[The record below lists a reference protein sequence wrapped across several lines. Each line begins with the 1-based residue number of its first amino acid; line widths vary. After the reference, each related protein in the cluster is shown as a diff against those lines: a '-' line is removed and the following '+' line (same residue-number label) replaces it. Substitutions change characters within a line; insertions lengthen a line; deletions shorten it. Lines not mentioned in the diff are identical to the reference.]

1 MSDVKIGSLTN
12 VQRFTRVCASVAP
25 YVPEAAAFVCEYF
38 KNLELSLKIK
48 TVFCALGAAA
58 LLSTFHSSV
67 LAQQSVVPIDSAV
80 RTSFDAISSDP
91 RVTSALTR
99 IEAREAEM
107 IREQFRLTE
116 IPAPPFKE
124 EVRAAY
130 YLTLMQDRGLE
141 DAYIDSEGNA
151 IGIRRGNGDGPTL
164 LIAAHLDTVF
174 PEGVDTS
181 IELRG
186 GRYYAP
192 GIGDDTRG
200 LAAMLSI
207 IETLNN
213 SGIQTHGDII
223 FAANVGEEGRGDLRG
238 IKAIFRDH
246 PEIDGFVSIDGVRL
260 RRITTGGTGS
270 RRFEF
275 RFSGPGG
282 HSFGAFGLASAI
294 HAMGRAINKIADLE
308 TPSFPKTTFTVG
320 TVAGGTSV
328 NSIAADA
335 VFALDMRSNDR
346 EQLALLEE
354 RAKAAAL
361 EAVNE
366 ENARWR
372 NGEISVDFVLIGD
385 RPVGRT
391 ATEESLVQAA
401 ALAFDK
407 LGIELQQ
414 LSISST
420 DSNVPMSMGIP
431 AITIA
436 GGGNG
441 GGAHSPDEW
450 FVPTNSHEGPQTSFL
465 IILAMVGIQGVDTGL
480 LEQRSR

>member
-1 MSDVKIGSLTN
+1 MI
-12 VQRFTRVCASVAP
+12 RASVS
-25 YVPEAAAFVCEYF
+25 
-38 KNLELSLKIK
+38 LSLKLAF
-48 TVFCALGAAA
+48 VLGILASPA
-58 LLSTFHSSV
+58 F
-67 LAQQSVVPIDSAV
+67 AQQNVVPITDAV
-80 RTSFDAISSDP
+80 RNSFDTIVSDS
-91 RVTSALTR
+91 RVAQALAR
-99 IEAREAEM
+99 IEAREPEM
-107 IREQFRLTE
+107 VQEQFRLTE

-130 YLTLMQDRGLE
+130 YLELMRDRGLT
-141 DAYIDSEGNA
+141 DSYIDSEGNA

-181 IELRG
+181 VELRG

-207 IETLNN
+207 IETLES
-213 SGIQTHGDII
+213 SGIQTHGDIM

-246 PEIDGFVSIDGVRL
+246 PEIDGFVSIDGVSL

-294 HAMGRAINKIADLE
+294 HAMGRTIDKIADFE
-308 TPSFPKTTFTVG
+308 TPEFPKTTFTVG

-346 EQLALLEE
+346 EELAKLEE

-361 EAVNE
+361 EAVEE
-366 ENARWR
+366 ENARWS
-372 NGEISVDFVLIGD
+372 NGEISVEFVLIGD

-391 ATEESLVQAA
+391 AIQSALVQAA
-401 ALAFDK
+401 ALAFDET
-407 LGIELQQ
+407 GVELQE
-414 LSISST
+414 LGISST
-420 DSNVPMSMGIP
+420 DSNVPMSLGIP

-436 GGGNG
+436 GGGIG

-450 FVPTNSHEGPQTSFL
+450 FIPTDSHLGPQTSFL
-465 IILAMVGIQGVDTGL
+465 ITLAMVGIQGVEPGL
-480 LEQRSR
+480 LEQMGR

>member
-1 MSDVKIGSLTN
+1 MRIN
-12 VQRFTRVCASVAP
+12 
-25 YVPEAAAFVCEYF
+25 
-38 KNLELSLKIK
+38 
-48 TVFCALGAAA
+48 TVFFALSFAA
-58 LLSTFHSSV
+58 LLSSIHPSV
-67 LAQQSVVPIDSAV
+67 LAQQSVVPIDNKV
-80 RTSFDAISSDP
+80 RNSFDAISSDP
-91 RVTSALTR
+91 RVTASL
-99 IEAREAEM
+99 IKIQDREAEM

-130 YLTLMQDRGLE
+130 YLTLMRDRGLE

-207 IETLNN
+207 IETLND
-213 SGIQTHGDII
+213 SGIQTHGDIM

-246 PEIDGFVSIDGVRL
+246 PGIDGFVSIDGVRL

-294 HAMGRAINKIADLE
+294 HAMGRTINKIAE
-308 TPSFPKTTFTVG
+308 FKTPSSPKTTFTVG

-346 EQLALLEE
+346 EQLALLEK
-354 RAKAAAL
+354 RAKAAAE
-361 EAVNE
+361 EAVGE
-366 ENARWR
+366 ENARWG
-372 NGEISVDFVLIGD
+372 NGEITVDFVLIGD
-385 RPVGRT
+385 RPAGRT
-391 ATEESLVQAA
+391 ATENSLVQAA

-407 LGIELQQ
+407 VGIELQQ
-414 LSISST
+414 LGISST
-420 DSNVPMSMGIP
+420 DSNIPMSLGIP

-441 GGAHSPDEW
+441 GGAHSPEEW
-450 FVPTNSHEGPQTSFL
+450 FTPTNSHEGPQTSFL
-465 IILAMVGIQGVDTGL
+465 IALAMVGIQGVDTGL
-480 LEQRSR
+480 LEQQSR

>member
-1 MSDVKIGSLTN
+1 MRIDKVL
-12 VQRFTRVCASVAP
+12 FA
-25 YVPEAAAFVCEYF
+25 
-38 KNLELSLKIK
+38 LS
-48 TVFCALGAAA
+48 FAA
-58 LLSTFHSSV
+58 LLSSLHPSL
-67 LAQQSVVPIDSAV
+67 LAQQSIVPIDNEV
-80 RTSFDAISSDP
+80 RSSFDAISSDP
-91 RVTSALTR
+91 RVTAGLIR
-99 IEAREAEM
+99 IQDREAEM
-107 IREQFRLTE
+107 VREQFRLTE

-124 EVRAAY
+124 EVRASY
-130 YLTLMQDRGLE
+130 YLTLMRDRGLE
-141 DAYIDSEGNA
+141 EAYIDSEGNA
-151 IGIRRGNGDGPTL
+151 IGIRRGNGEGPTL

-207 IETLNN
+207 IETLND
-213 SGIQTHGDII
+213 SGIQTHGDIM

-294 HAMGRAINKIADLE
+294 HAMGRTINKIADFE

-346 EQLALLEE
+346 EQLELLEE
-354 RAKAAAL
+354 RAKAAAK
-361 EAVNE
+361 EAVAE
-366 ENARWR
+366 ENERWG
-372 NGEISVDFVLIGD
+372 NGEITVDFVLIGD

-391 ATEESLVQAA
+391 ATEDSLVQAA

-407 LGIELQQ
+407 VGIELQQ

-420 DSNVPMSMGIP
+420 DSNVPMSLGIP

-450 FVPTNSHEGPQTSFL
+450 FTPTNSHEGPQTSFL
-465 IILAMVGIQGVDTGL
+465 IALAMVGIQGVDTGL
-480 LEQRSR
+480 LEQQNP